1 VCRDRPHVV
10 LGSSQ
15 ASIRKIRS
23 TRNPCLKIILN
34 PLDLKTYLEVSEEDL
49 NLVVK
54 LGAFLDP
61 DNGMLFIDE
70 TTDASLF
77 SKWIPKLSVNS
88 AELEQEVGLSL
99 TDLLTR
105 VGNAVE
111 REMRQPLWV
120 RVEVSDV
127 FRNGYIRLQVV
138 ERNDAGIEAT
148 RAIANIWANKAIVIE
163 EKLKQATGSGFS
175 KGIKLMIKVI
185 VKFNVRYGLSLE
197 VIDIDPR
204 FTLGALELKIR
215 QIREYLIAQGEFR
228 MNSLLEQP
236 LDFTNIAVI
245 CPERSA
251 GFDDFKKDADELLE
265 LDLCNFA
272 YFHAKF
278 QGDQVEESISHA
290 FERAF
295 SAHEIKPFDALVIIR
310 GGGAVDDLNCLIHR
324 KVARMICRFPVPVFT
339 GIGHERDVTIL
350 DECSNTSFGTP
361 SKVVAHIRKVIFSR
375 AQIAYG
381 HWSEIRDHSI
391 KKSIRALSFADG
403 KKTEIRTECFRI
415 LQQAE
420 TGSIRRMEQVVDRSL
435 AATAIAMQDAS
446 SMSSAVLDGARVI
459 IARADDAI
467 GGTFLSVRDLY
478 TSTIDLVSEQAFGSY
493 DAVVQKSSQHVDA
506 MTKNN
511 NWLWESLSRM
521 VLAHV
526 EKTSSTCR
534 FIASEIT
541 NDGELF
547 VNTVSND
554 CEKWMNAIDVDVR
567 HLIEKMESGTL
578 TFSNTITQASLA
590 RVRLMSEKIEDWFQ
604 NSNLSVKK
612 LIDFADDKS
621 THSFGEV
628 MYFLGRSVEDVEEGC
643 RNLMSSIVSL
653 GVQPTLQRGFSIV
666 YANDKPISSR
676 ELAASCED
684 LEVEFK
690 DGRLK
695 VKAIN

>member
-1 VCRDRPHVV
+1 MCGYWPNVV

-23 TRNPCLKIILN
+23 TRNPSLKTIFN
-34 PLDLKTYLEVSEEDL
+34 PLDLKTYLEVSEEDR
-49 NLVVK
+49 NLVEK

-61 DNGMLFIDE
+61 DNGSLFIND
-70 TTDASLF
+70 TADASLF
-77 SKWIPKLSVNS
+77 SKWIPKLSANFS
-88 AELEQEVGLSL
+88 EMKEETGFSL
-99 TDLLTR
+99 TDVLTR

-127 FRNGYIRLQVV
+127 YRKGYIKLQVV
-138 ERNDAGIEAT
+138 ERDDAGIEAT
-148 RAIANIWANKAIVIE
+148 RAIAYIWANKAMIIE
-163 EKLKQATGSGFS
+163 EKLKLATGSGFA

-185 VKFNVRYGLSLE
+185 VKFKVQYGLSLE

-215 QIREYLIAQGEFR
+215 QIREYLIAKGDFR
-228 MNSLLEQP
+228 KNSLLEKP

-251 GFDDFKKDADELLE
+251 GLDDFKTDADELLE
-265 LDLCNFA
+265 LGLCNFA

-290 FERAF
+290 FKRAF
-295 SAHEIKPFDALVIIR
+295 SEHLIKPFDALIIIR

-324 KVARMICRFPVPVFT
+324 KVAICICRFPVPVFT

-361 SKVVAHIRKVIFSR
+361 SKVAAHIRKVIFSR
-375 AQIAYG
+375 AQQAYG
-381 HWSEIRDHSI
+381 QWSEIRDHSI

-415 LQQAE
+415 LQQAD
-420 TGSIRRMEQVVDRSL
+420 TGSMRLMEQVADRSL
-435 AATAIAMQDAS
+435 AASAIAMQDS
-446 SMSSAVLDGARVI
+446 SSISSAVLDGARVM
-459 IARADDAI
+459 IARADDALE
-467 GGTFLSVRDLY
+467 GTFLSIRDLY

-493 DAVVQKSSQHVDA
+493 DSVVQKSSQHVEA
-506 MTKNN
+506 ISNNN

-541 NDGELF
+541 NEGELY
-547 VNTVSND
+547 VNTASKD
-554 CEKWMNAIDVDVR
+554 CMIWMNAIDVDCR
-567 HLIEKMESGTL
+567 YFIEKMKLGTL
-578 TFSNTITQASLA
+578 TYSNTITQASLA
-590 RVRLMSEKIEDWFQ
+590 LVRLMSEKIEDWFQ
-604 NSNLSVKK
+604 NSNLLGEKM
-612 LIDFADDKS
+612 IDLADDKS

-628 MYFLGRSVEDVEEGC
+628 MYFLGRSVEDLEEGC

-653 GVQPTLQRGFSIV
+653 GIQPTIQRGFTIV

-676 ELAASCED
+676 ELAASYED

-695 VKAIN
+695 VKAIK